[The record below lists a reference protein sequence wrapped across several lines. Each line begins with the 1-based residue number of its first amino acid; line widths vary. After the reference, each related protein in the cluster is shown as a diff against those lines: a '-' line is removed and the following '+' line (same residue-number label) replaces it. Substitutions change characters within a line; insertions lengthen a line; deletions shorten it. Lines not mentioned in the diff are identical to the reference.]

1 MQAAISASNQ
11 YVFFLMHR
19 GTPNMWLPA
28 KYLPKLWQTLAPNQ
42 ALHTPSISK
51 CESSDTIFILE
62 KWYPVRPIIVSS
74 KLWGLNLKTRSHT
87 SMVFNIDLTH
97 YDVGYWFHI
106 MMWMNG
112 FVTFLS
118 FPWEREARSS
128 CFHKKSGSTS
138 PCPRKFIGSAIGAL
152 A

>member
-19 GTPNMWLPA
+19 GTPNMWLPE

-51 CESSDTIFILE
+51 CESSDTNFILE

-87 SMVFNIDLTH
+87 SMVLILILHIMMLDT
-97 YDVGYWFHI
+97 GSTIHI

-118 FPWEREARSS
+118 FPCERRDPVSIKNPGQ
-128 CFHKKSGSTS
+128 HHL
-138 PCPRKFIGSAIGAL
+138 AL
-152 A
+152 ANLLAVQ